1 MMTQMLF
8 SCLNIVALF
17 IAAHANKFMWY
28 IWAVSSL
35 LTGYL
40 FSVSNLYGNLVV
52 ATCVGFTCVA
62 AFATWSENEEDNRE
76 QITWGAPIL
85 ALLESFVIGVLL
97 YIFCKDTFCS
107 PIFECMGAGSMVIG
121 IYLLYRKRV
130 TAWIIL
136 IYSFLMYAISA
147 AVTGDVKAIAVNI
160 AQIIVAI
167 YGLTRYMEF
176 YEENKIR
183 ELKK

>member
-1 MMTQMLF
+1 MFTQVIF
-8 SCLNIVALF
+8 SCLNIIALF
-17 IAAHANKFMWY
+17 VAAHANKFMWY
-28 IWAVSSL
+28 IWAISSL

-40 FSVSNLYGNLVV
+40 FSVSNLHGNLVV

-62 AFATWSENEEDNRE
+62 AFTTWSEDEEDNRE

-97 YIFCKDTFCS
+97 YIFCKNTFAS
-107 PIFECMGAGSMVIG
+107 PIFECMGAGSMIVG
-121 IYLLYRKRV
+121 VYLLYRKRV

-136 IYSFLMYAISA
+136 IYSFLMYAIA
-147 AVTGDVKAIAVNI
+147 ALVTKSVIGALMTV
-160 AQIIVAI
+160 AQLVVSV
-167 YGLTRYMEF
+167 YGLTRYMEY
-176 YEENKIR
+176 YENNKLK

>member
-8 SCLNIVALF
+8 SCLNIIALF
-17 IAAHANKFMWY
+17 IAAHASKFMWY
-28 IWAVSSL
+28 IWAISSL

-40 FSVSNLYGNLVV
+40 FAASNLYGNLVV

-62 AFATWSENEEDNRE
+62 AFTTWSEDEEDNRE

-107 PIFECMGAGSMVIG
+107 PIFECMGAGSMIVG
-121 IYLLYRKRV
+121 VYLLYRKRV

-147 AVTGDVKAIAVNI
+147 AVIGNFKLLLITV
-160 AQIIVAI
+160 AQIIVTI
-167 YGLTRYMEF
+167 YGLTRYMEY
-176 YEENKIR
+176 YEDNKLKD
-183 ELKK
+183 LKK

>member
-1 MMTQMLF
+1 MLF

-17 IAAHANKFMWY
+17 IAAHANRFMWY
-28 IWAVSSL
+28 IWAMSSL

-62 AFATWSENEEDNRE
+62 AFATWSEDEEDNRE

-97 YIFCKDTFCS
+97 YIFCKNTFVS
-107 PIFECMGAGSMVIG
+107 PIFECMGAGSMIVG
-121 IYLLYRKRV
+121 VYLLYRKRV

-136 IYSFLMYAISA
+136 IYSFLMYTISA
-147 AVTGDVKAIAVNI
+147 AVTGNVKMAIVTV
-160 AQIIVAI
+160 AQIIVVI
-167 YGLTRYMEF
+167 YGLTRYMEY
-176 YEENKIR
+176 YEDNK
-183 ELKK
+183 LKESNK

>member
-17 IAAHANKFMWY
+17 IAAHANRFMWY
-28 IWAVSSL
+28 IWAISSL

-40 FSVSNLYGNLVV
+40 FSVNNLYGNLVV

-62 AFATWSENEEDNRE
+62 AFATWSEDEEDNRE

-130 TAWIIL
+130 AAWIIL

-147 AVTGDVKAIAVNI
+147 AVTGNVKMAIVTV
-160 AQIIVAI
+160 AQIIVVI
-167 YGLTRYMEF
+167 YGLTRYMEY
-176 YEENKIR
+176 YEDNK
-183 ELKK
+183 LKESNK